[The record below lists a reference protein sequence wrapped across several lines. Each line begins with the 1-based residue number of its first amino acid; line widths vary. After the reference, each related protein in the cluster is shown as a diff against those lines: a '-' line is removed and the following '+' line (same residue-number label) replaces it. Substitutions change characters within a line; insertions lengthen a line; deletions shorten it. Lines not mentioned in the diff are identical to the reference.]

1 VSVNGIFCR
10 QPHKKAGGFTCE
22 QSKTVRA
29 DKQSESRQADRL
41 DDSTECVG
49 AAGQGDQ
56 MIGQESEVYRRIFD
70 FLLREEMMN
79 KKICFSLMII
89 LSLASFHIVNAQ
101 PAGKIARI
109 GILAHFTSPQLD
121 ALRQGLRDIGYVEG
135 QNLLID
141 QRYAGGKRDRVPEL
155 VAELLGLKIDLIVLI
170 GPITPIVAKSVKG
183 IPVVF
188 GFSGDPV
195 DAGLVASLARP
206 GGNTT
211 GMTFFASVL
220 AGKRVELLKEAVPG
234 TARIGVL
241 ANPNH
246 AGESVEFR
254 ETETAAK
261 AMGVSVQRHKAQVAD
276 DFAGAF
282 SAIAKQRATALITF
296 PDALMMAHRKEIA
309 EFAGKLRLASVGGW
323 SEFADAGGLM
333 TYGPNLLNFFRRVAF
348 YVDKILKGAK
358 PADLPVEQPT
368 KFELVINLKTA
379 KQIGLTIP
387 PNVLAR
393 ADRVIK

>member
-1 VSVNGIFCR
+1 
-10 QPHKKAGGFTCE
+10 
-22 QSKTVRA
+22 
-29 DKQSESRQADRL
+29 
-41 DDSTECVG
+41 
-49 AAGQGDQ
+49 
-56 MIGQESEVYRRIFD
+56 
-70 FLLREEMMN
+70 MN
-79 KKICFSLMII
+79 KKIFLAAMII
-89 LSLASFHIVNAQ
+89 FTLASFGAVNAQ
-101 PAGKIARI
+101 PTPKIPRVGIIAPGK
-109 GILAHFTSPQLD
+109 SPQLD
-121 ALRQGLRDIGYVEG
+121 ALRQGLRDFGYTEG

-141 QRYAGGKRDRVPEL
+141 YRYVEERRDRIPEF
-155 VAELLGLKIDLIVLI
+155 VAELLDLRIDVIVPM
-170 GPITPIVAKSVKG
+170 GPLAPVVAKIVKN

-188 GFSGDPV
+188 GTSGDPV
-195 DAGLVASLARP
+195 EAGIVNSLARP
-206 GGNTT
+206 GRNAT

-234 TARIGVL
+234 TTRIGVL

-246 AGESVEFR
+246 AGESVEFA
-254 ETETAAK
+254 ETQAVANS
-261 AMGVSVQRHKAQVAD
+261 MSVSVQRHTAQLAD
-276 DFAGAF
+276 DFADAF
-282 SAIAKQRATALITF
+282 SSIAKQRANGLITF
-296 PDALMMAHRKEIA
+296 PDALMLAHRKEIA
-309 EFAGKLRLASVGGW
+309 EFAVKLRIASFGGW

-333 TYGPNLLNFFRRVAF
+333 TYGPNLSDSFRRLAS

>member
-1 VSVNGIFCR
+1 
-10 QPHKKAGGFTCE
+10 
-22 QSKTVRA
+22 
-29 DKQSESRQADRL
+29 
-41 DDSTECVG
+41 
-49 AAGQGDQ
+49 
-56 MIGQESEVYRRIFD
+56 
-70 FLLREEMMN
+70 MN
-79 KKICFSLMII
+79 KKIFFAAMVIVT
-89 LSLASFHIVNAQ
+89 LAAVRIADAQ
-101 PAGKIARI
+101 PRGKIARI
-109 GILAHFTSPQLD
+109 GILANFSSPQLD
-121 ALRQGLRDIGYVEG
+121 ALRQGLRDIGHIEG
-135 QNLLID
+135 QNLLIE
-141 QRYAGGKRDRVPEL
+141 QRYAEGKRDRVPEL
-155 VAELLGLKIDLIVLI
+155 VAELLGLKIDVIVPI
-170 GPITPIVAKSVKG
+170 GPMTPIVSKIVKG

-195 DAGLVASLARP
+195 DAGVVASLARP
-206 GGNTT
+206 GGNAT

-246 AGESVEFR
+246 AGESIEFR
-254 ETETAAK
+254 ETEIAAK
-261 AMGVSVQRHKAQVAD
+261 AMSITIHRHTAQVPD

-282 SAIAKQRATALITF
+282 NAIAKQRATALITF

-333 TYGPNLLNFFRRVAF
+333 TYGPNLVNSFRRVAF

-379 KQIGLTIP
+379 KQIGVTIP

-393 ADRVIK
+393 AGRVIK

>member
-1 VSVNGIFCR
+1 MN
-10 QPHKKAGGFTCE
+10 K
-22 QSKTVRA
+22 
-29 DKQSESRQADRL
+29 
-41 DDSTECVG
+41 
-49 AAGQGDQ
+49 
-56 MIGQESEVYRRIFD
+56 RIF
-70 FLLREEMMN
+70 FAAMV
-79 KKICFSLMII
+79 I
-89 LSLASFHIVNAQ
+89 LTLAFFHLVNAQ
-101 PAGKIARI
+101 PKGKISRI
-109 GILAHFTSPQLD
+109 GILADFNSPQLE
-121 ALRQGLRDIGYVEG
+121 ALGQGLRDHGYIEG
-135 QNLLID
+135 QNLLIE
-141 QRYAGGKRDRVPEL
+141 QRYAEGKSDRVSEL
-155 VAELLGLKIDLIVLI
+155 VAELLGLKIDLIVPI
-170 GPITPIVAKSVKG
+170 GPMTPIVAKTVKG

-195 DAGLVASLARP
+195 DAAVVTSLARP
-206 GGNTT
+206 GGNAT

-261 AMGVSVQRHKAQVAD
+261 AMSVTVQRHTAQVAD

-282 SAIAKQRATALITF
+282 AAIAKQRATALITF

-333 TYGPNLLNFFRRVAF
+333 TYGPNLRNSFKRVAF

-387 PNVLAR
+387 PNVLVR
-393 ADRVIK
+393 ADRVIR

>member
-1 VSVNGIFCR
+1 
-10 QPHKKAGGFTCE
+10 
-22 QSKTVRA
+22 
-29 DKQSESRQADRL
+29 
-41 DDSTECVG
+41 
-49 AAGQGDQ
+49 
-56 MIGQESEVYRRIFD
+56 
-70 FLLREEMMN
+70 MMN
-79 KKICFSLMII
+79 KKIFFSVII
-89 LSLASFHIVNAQ
+89 FALASFHIANAQ

-109 GILAHFTSPQLD
+109 GILANFSSPQLD
-121 ALRQGLRDIGYVEG
+121 ALRQALRDIGYIEG
-135 QNLLID
+135 QNLLIEH
-141 QRYAGGKRDRVPEL
+141 RYAEGKHDRVPEL
-155 VAELLGLKIDLIVLI
+155 VAELLGLKIDLIVPI
-170 GPITPIVAKSVKG
+170 GPMTPIVAKTVKG

-195 DAGLVASLARP
+195 DAGIVASLARP

-241 ANPNH
+241 ANPKH
-246 AGESVEFR
+246 AGEVVEFR

-261 AMGVSVQRHKAQVAD
+261 AMSVIVQRHTVQAAD

-282 SAIAKQRATALITF
+282 TAIAKQRATAFITF
-296 PDALMMAHRKEIA
+296 PDALMMAHRKELA
-309 EFAGKLRLASVGGW
+309 EFAEKLRLASVGGW

-333 TYGPNLLNFFRRVAF
+333 TYGPNLINSFKRVAF
-348 YVDKILKGAK
+348 YIDKILKGAK
-358 PADLPVEQPT
+358 PADLPIEQPT

-393 ADRVIK
+393 ADRVIR